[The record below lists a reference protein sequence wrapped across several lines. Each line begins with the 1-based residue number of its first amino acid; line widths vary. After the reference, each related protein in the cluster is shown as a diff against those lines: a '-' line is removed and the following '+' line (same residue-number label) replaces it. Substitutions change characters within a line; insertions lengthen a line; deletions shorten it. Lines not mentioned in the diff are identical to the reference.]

1 MNLTVIR
8 RNFIFYPTGSMQK
21 NGAQHC
27 APLFFIIVGGVRQNF
42 RTHKTKWTKEL
53 YSAEGGVPQNFKTHK
68 TRAAKIRFRK
78 KIIKNLG

>member
-1 MNLTVIR
+1 MKEKLDGKIAE
-8 RNFIFYPTGSMQK
+8 FYILSDRQYAEK
-21 NGAQHC
+21 NGAQQC

-68 TRAAKIRFRK
+68 TRAAKKRFRK
-78 KIIKNLG
+78 KL